1 MTKESKPE
9 AIFIR
14 QKFNDFDHLQ
24 SVAPKWSLDF
34 KQLDSGRFFGELM
47 VVDFND
53 VQFGAT
59 LLNRHF
65 QQGGETPKGFRTIA
79 IPADD
84 QQSIVARGQKVGIND
99 LMVFPASRDV
109 DAISLPGFNVFIV
122 SISDTIIEEFIRS
135 HEPSSGERLQLD
147 AGIVNLKATKAKQI
161 RQQLS
166 YLKREVISHPDVI
179 NNKAFRQILMK
190 ELPEELLSHAIL
202 HSPLK
207 VESKLRIRD
216 LALKKAIEYISSC
229 KEDMPSVSELCLL
242 SGASQ
247 RTLEYAFLEK
257 YGFGPKEFMV
267 KHSLNLVNKALKKV
281 NPNNRSIQEIAH
293 KHGFWHMGQFSADYK
308 KLFGELP
315 SETFGKN

>member
-1 MTKESKPE
+1 LTKEFIPE

-24 SVAPKWSLDF
+24 SVAPKWSLAF
-34 KQLDSGRFFGELM
+34 KQLDSGKFFGELM
-47 VVDFND
+47 VVDFHD

-59 LLNRHF
+59 SLNRHF

-79 IPADD
+79 IAADG

-99 LMVFPASRDV
+99 LMVFPEGRDV

-122 SISDTIIEEFIRS
+122 SISDTIIEDFIRS
-135 HEPSSGERLQLD
+135 HEPSSGGRMQLD
-147 AGIVNLKATKAKQI
+147 AGLINLKATKANQL

-166 YLKREVISHPDVI
+166 YLKREVTSHPDVI

-190 ELPEELLSHAIL
+190 ELPEELLSHTML

-207 VESKLRIRD
+207 VENKSRVRD
-216 LALKKAIEYISSC
+216 LALKKAIEYIASC
-229 KEDMPSVSELCLL
+229 KEEMPSVRELSLIAC
-242 SGASQ
+242 ASQ
-247 RTLEYAFLEK
+247 RTLEYAFLEN

-267 KHSLNLVNKALKKV
+267 KHSLNLVNKALKKTNHV
-281 NPNNRSIQEIAH
+281 KDSVQDIAH
-293 KHGFWHMGQFSADYK
+293 FYGFWHLGQFSADYK
-308 KLFGELP
+308 KLFEELP
-315 SETFGKN
+315 SETLRKG